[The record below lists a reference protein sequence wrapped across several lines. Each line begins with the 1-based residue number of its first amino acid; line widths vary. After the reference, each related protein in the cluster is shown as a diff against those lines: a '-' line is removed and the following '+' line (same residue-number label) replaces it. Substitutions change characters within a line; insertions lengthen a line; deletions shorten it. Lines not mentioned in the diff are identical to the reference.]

1 MATITSSLSE
11 DARKVAGDA
20 LQNALVDLI
29 DLSLLGKQAHWTVV
43 GRNFRSLHLQLDEI
57 VAQARA
63 YADLV
68 AERAAAIGYPPD
80 GSARV
85 ISEGSLLP
93 QLPAGWQEDRTVV
106 EFFVGI
112 YASLIEGMRER
123 IAVTGDHDPVTQDLF
138 LGITAGLEKQYWMF
152 QAESLPKTTETTG
165 TTAEGPSGGTTP
177 EGII

>member
-1 MATITSSLSE
+1 MSAITSTLSE

-29 DLSLLGKQAHWTVV
+29 DLALLGKQAHWTVV
-43 GRNFRSLHLQLDEI
+43 GPNFRSLHLQLDEI
-57 VAQARA
+57 VAQARDF
-63 YADLV
+63 ADLV

-93 QLPAGWQEDRTVV
+93 QLPAGWQQDKVVV

-123 IAVTGDHDPVTQDLF
+123 IDITGQHDLVTQDLF
-138 LGITAGLEKQYWMF
+138 LGMTAALEKQYWML
-152 QAESLPKTTETTG
+152 QAESLPKTAETTG
-165 TTAEGPSGGTTP
+165 ESPDRETASP
-177 EGII
+177 EIT

>member
-1 MATITSSLSE
+1 MTTIASPLAE
-11 DARKVAGDA
+11 EARKAAGDA

-57 VAQARA
+57 VGQARA

-93 QLPAGWQEDRTVV
+93 ELPAGWQEDRTVV
-106 EFFVGI
+106 EYFVGI
-112 YASLIEGMRER
+112 YASLIESMRER
-123 IAVTGDHDPVTQDLF
+123 IAVTESHDPVTQDLF
-138 LGITAGLEKQYWMF
+138 LDITAGLEKQYWMF
-152 QAESLPKTTETTG
+152 QAESLPKSEEVAG
-165 TTAEGPSGGTTP
+165 SDADS
-177 EGII
+177 